1 MTSAQFKTHMLV
13 SALLASL
20 GFGANAALA
29 ATEDTEAAH
38 MAAANAASGQD
49 LKSQMQLCRTRPPG
63 PGPRPAVNRTEPRK
77 VFDNLYY
84 VGILSVSSWAVTTS
98 AGIILIDTLNTPE
111 EAQDSI
117 EGGLKKIGLDPAQIK
132 YIVVTHAH
140 PDHYGG
146 AQYLADK
153 YHAQV
158 VMSETDWN
166 VLANPQAIGRRD
178 TGEIPKRGMAVK
190 DGDKLTLGD
199 TTIEFVETPPHTPG
213 AISLIIPLKDGN
225 TRHAGGLWGGIGFNF
240 RPTEA
245 NYTTYANSVAKFAK
259 IAETR
264 GVDVPMANHPDF
276 QDDLVKLE
284 KLDARKAGEP
294 NPFVLGWPAQ
304 ARIFTIQSECAL
316 AMRARVRAG
325 AAK

>member
-1 MTSAQFKTHMLV
+1 MSRTTLRTRVLACA
-13 SALLASL
+13 ALAA
-20 GFGANAALA
+20 GFGGYAALA

-38 MAAANAASGQD
+38 MSAAAAAAGQD
-49 LKSQMQLCRTRPPG
+49 LTSQMQLCETRPPG
-63 PGPRPAVNRTEPRK
+63 PRPRPAVNRTEPRK
-77 VFDNLYY
+77 VFDNLAY

-111 EAQDSI
+111 EAQDAI
-117 EGGLKKIGLDPAQIK
+117 EGGLKKLGLDPAQIK

-146 AQYLADK
+146 AQYLAEK

-158 VMSETDWN
+158 VMSEIDWN
-166 VLANPQAIGRRD
+166 VLSNPQAIGRRD
-178 TGEIPKRGMAVK
+178 TGAIPKRGMAVK

-199 TTIEFVETPPHTPG
+199 TTIEFVQTPPHTPG
-213 AISLIIPLKDGN
+213 AISLIIPLKEGN
-225 TRHAGGLWGGIGFNF
+225 TRHTGALWGGIGFNF

-245 NYTTYANSVAKFAK
+245 NYTAYADSVAKFAK
-259 IAETR
+259 IAQAR
-264 GVDVPMANHPDF
+264 GADVPMANHPDF
-276 QDDLVKLE
+276 QVDLAKLE
-284 KLDARKAGEP
+284 KLSARKTGEP

-316 AMRARVRAG
+316 AARAKVRE
-325 AAK
+325 KR

>member
-1 MTSAQFKTHMLV
+1 MGIAVLRTN
-13 SALLASL
+13 LLASAVL
-20 GFGANAALA
+20 AALFGGYAFA
-29 ATEDTEAAH
+29 ATQDTEAAH
-38 MAAANAASGQD
+38 MAAATAAAGQD
-49 LKSQMQLCRTRPPG
+49 LKSQMQLCETRPPG
-63 PGPRPAVNRTEPRK
+63 PRPRPAVNRTDATK

-98 AGIILIDTLNTPE
+98 NGIILIDTLNNPQ

-117 EGGLKKIGLDPAQIK
+117 EGGLKKLGLDPAQIK

-153 YHAQV
+153 YHAQL

-166 VLANPQAIGRRD
+166 VLANPQAIGRSD
-178 TGEIPKRGMAVK
+178 TGDIPKHGVAVK

-213 AISLIIPLKDGN
+213 AISLIIPLKEGN
-225 TRHAGGLWGGIGFNF
+225 QRHVGALWGGIGFNF

-245 NYTTYANSVAKFAK
+245 NYTAYANSVAKFSNV
-259 IAETR
+259 AEAR
-264 GVDVPMANHPDF
+264 GADVPMANHPDF
-276 QDDLVKLE
+276 QDDLAKLE
-284 KLDARKAGEP
+284 KLKARKAGEP

-316 AMRARVRAG
+316 AARAKVRA

>member
-1 MTSAQFKTHMLV
+1 MGIARYRTHI
-13 SALLASL
+13 LASVIL
-20 GFGANAALA
+20 AAFGFGGYAAFA

-38 MAAANAASGQD
+38 MAAATAAAGQD
-49 LKSQMQLCRTRPPG
+49 LKTQMQLCETRPPG
-63 PGPRPAVNRTEPRK
+63 PRPRPAVNRSEATK

-98 AGIILIDTLNTPE
+98 NGIILIDTLNTPE

-117 EGGLKKIGLDPAQIK
+117 EGGLRKAGLDPAQIK

-146 AQYLADK
+146 AQYLANK

-178 TGEIPKRGMAVK
+178 TGDIPKRDVAVK

-199 TTIEFVETPPHTPG
+199 TTIEFVQTPPHTPG
-213 AISLIIPLKDGN
+213 AISLIIPLKEGN
-225 TRHAGGLWGGIGFNF
+225 QRHVGALWGGIGFNF

-245 NYTTYANSVAKFAK
+245 NYTAYANSVAKFAK
-259 IAETR
+259 LAEAR
-264 GVDVPMANHPDF
+264 GADVPMANHPDF
-276 QDDLVKLE
+276 QDDLN
-284 KLDARKAGEP
+284 KLDKIRARKAGEP

-316 AMRARVRAG
+316 AMRARARAG

>member
-1 MTSAQFKTHMLV
+1 M
-13 SALLASL
+13 
-20 GFGANAALA
+20 GAKFCKRVLTA
-29 ATEDTEAAH
+29 ATTAASICGYGAFAATADTEDAH
-38 MAAANAASGQD
+38 MAAATVAAGRD
-49 LKSQMQLCRTRPPG
+49 LKSQMQLCETRPPG
-63 PGPRPAVNRTEPRK
+63 PRPRPAVNRTEPRK
-77 VFDNLYY
+77 VFDNLAYI
-84 VGILSVSSWAVTTS
+84 GILSVSSWAVSTS
-98 AGIILIDTLNTPE
+98 AGIILIDTLNTRD
-111 EAQDSI
+111 EAADSI
-117 EGGLKKIGLDPAQIK
+117 EGGLKKLGLDPAQIK
-132 YIVVTHAH
+132 YIVITHAH

-153 YHAQV
+153 YHAQL

-178 TGEIPKRGMAVK
+178 TGDIPKRGMAVK

-199 TTIEFVETPPHTPG
+199 TTIEFAETPPHTPG
-213 AISLIIPLKDGN
+213 AISLIIPLKEGN
-225 TRHAGGLWGGIGFNF
+225 QRHVGALWGGIGFNF

-245 NYTTYANSVAKFAK
+245 NYTAYANSVAKFAK
-259 IAETR
+259 IAEAR
-264 GVDVPMANHPDF
+264 GADVPMANHPDF

-284 KLDARKAGEP
+284 KLKARKAGEL

-325 AAK
+325 TAK